1 MPNTNNKNIGNE
13 KNNDTHDDNNI
24 NYKTNEFMNEGEV
37 DLNNDPNDDEKNP
50 EDEIPD
56 LPENAKAREFLKK
69 APRKGLFMPLGIL
82 ILNVIIDVCN
92 NFIDVV
98 MLR

>member
-1 MPNTNNKNIGNE
+1 MPNTNNKIDDNE
-13 KNNDTHDDNNI
+13 NDNDNNI

-37 DLNNDPNDDEKNP
+37 DLNNDANDDDKNP

-69 APRKGLFMPLGIL
+69 APRKGLFMPLGIV
-82 ILNVIIDVCN
+82 IFYVIIIL
-92 NFIDVV
+92 ID
-98 MLR
+98 LY

>member
-1 MPNTNNKNIGNE
+1 MPNTNNKTIDNE
-13 KNNDTHDDNNI
+13 NYNVNDDNNI

-37 DLNNDPNDDEKNP
+37 DLNNANDDEKNP

-69 APRKGLFMPLGIL
+69 APRKGLFMPLGIV
-82 ILNVIIDVCN
+82 IFNVINRCIN
-92 NFIDVV
+92 NQVLI
-98 MLR
+98 MYSI

>member
-1 MPNTNNKNIGNE
+1 MPNTNNKIIDDENY
-13 KNNDTHDDNNI
+13 NDTNDNNNNV

-37 DLNNDPNDDEKNP
+37 DLNNDANDDDKNP

-69 APRKGLFMPLGIL
+69 APRKGLFMPLGIV
-82 ILNVIIDVCN
+82 IFYVIIIL
-92 NFIDVV
+92 IDNDIDIN
-98 MLR
+98 R

>member
-1 MPNTNNKNIGNE
+1 MPNTNNKINVNE
-13 KNNDTHDDNNI
+13 NDNDDNI

-37 DLNNDPNDDEKNP
+37 DLNNDANDDDKNP

-69 APRKGLFMPLGIL
+69 APRKGLFMPLGIV
-82 ILNVIIDVCN
+82 IFNVIIIL
-92 NFIDVV
+92 ID
-98 MLR
+98 LYRYWYGYK